1 MCPDDYYM
9 DGLSM
14 DCIPLDTGQGE
25 RGHFNEQDGLTYG
38 DEHSNGTVPFE
49 EVTSPQTL
57 TTKIELTMPMPGMNH
72 SHLLKIY
79 IAIAATAFV
88 VMVIVIVFIAICI
101 QRHKAACRKVKNPV
115 EAPEEF
121 EKLNGCNLG
130 NNGVLFQKNN
140 SNSQALSGIF
150 KNSVI
155 MKVETGNEN
164 HPNACTVKASAENH
178 ILEYKCSKER
188 EFAGFPLP
196 ATELG
201 TTVLVTAKTIQT
213 SN

>member
-14 DCIPLDTGQGE
+14 DCIPLD
-25 RGHFNEQDGLTYG
+25 
-38 DEHSNGTVPFE
+38 TVPFE

>member
-1 MCPDDYYM
+1 MGGLPAHRVKEQRSRFALSASCFTKEAMCPDDYYM

-14 DCIPLDTGQGE
+14 DCIPLDT
-25 RGHFNEQDGLTYG
+25 
-38 DEHSNGTVPFE
+38 
-49 EVTSPQTL
+49 
-57 TTKIELTMPMPGMNH
+57 
-72 SHLLKIY
+72 
-79 IAIAATAFV
+79 
-88 VMVIVIVFIAICI
+88 
-101 QRHKAACRKVKNPV
+101 VKNPV

-140 SNSQALSGIF
+140 SNSQALSGTF

-178 ILEYKCSKER
+178 ILEYKCGKER